1 MKSLVRPLRVVD
13 SFWLLIIAV
22 SVGFGAVRAAA
33 AAPGDWPL
41 HGLDAGEQRHSPLTQ
56 IDRTNVATLGP
67 AWSYRAGSRRGLEAT
82 PLVVDGVMYATGS
95 WSVVFALDAATGRE
109 LWRFDPEVPKA
120 KGRHACCDVVNRGV
134 AYQDG
139 RIFVGALDGRLIA
152 LDAKAGTPLWTV
164 RTTDFEKA
172 YTITGA
178 PRVVKGKV
186 IIGNGGA
193 DLGVRGYV
201 SAYDAETGEQA
212 WRFYTV
218 PASKDGPHEHDELV
232 RAAAT
237 WPADSHWASGLGG
250 TAWDSMAY
258 DAELDLLYV
267 GTGNSAIYDREVRS
281 PGGGD
286 NLFVASILALRPDTG
301 RLVWHYQTV
310 PGEQWDYTA
319 TQHMILADLE
329 LDGRPRK
336 VLMQAPK
343 NGFFYVLDRGTGELL
358 SAENYVHVSW
368 ASHVD
373 LATGRPV
380 ERPEA
385 SWSGGSA
392 RVAPAVV
399 GGHNWNPMSFH
410 PGTGLVYIPAI
421 SQAYAYESD
430 QDYRFVPGRFN
441 SGEDIVAA
449 TEGLEGLE
457 AAKNLLCDGTHL
469 LAWDP
474 IHQKKAWKAPLD
486 TAVPGG
492 VVSTAGGLVFQGSG
506 TGELVAYD
514 AETGARLWTGDIG
527 IGIIAPPISYAVDGE
542 QYVAVL
548 AGTGGS
554 LGNHFVDL
562 DYVNDGR
569 LVAFKLGGESTLLP
583 VEPRPERVVA
593 LPALDV
599 PEERVAQGRKLYGQN
614 CFWCHGMAAA
624 GSGVLPDLRYSS
636 KAVHERW
643 NDIVLGGIRAG
654 QGMAS
659 FADVL
664 DADEAQA
671 IRAYV
676 LYRANQPTPVA
687 GRLIQWAV
695 DRGACVPSSWLT
707 E

>member
-1 MKSLVRPLRVVD
+1 VKRA
-13 SFWLLIIAV
+13 LLA
-22 SVGFGAVRAAA
+22 GFLAIGCVLAPASSRG
-33 AAPGDWPL
+33 APGDWPL
-41 HGLDAGEQRHSPLTQ
+41 HGLDAQEQRHSPLTE
-56 IDRTNVATLGP
+56 IDRSNVKTLGP
-67 AWSYRAGSRRGLEAT
+67 AWNYRVGSRRGLEAT
-82 PLVVDGVMYATGS
+82 PLVVDGVMYATGT

-109 LWRFDPEVPKA
+109 LWRFDPKVPKA

-134 AYQDG
+134 AVQDG
-139 RIFVGALDGRLIA
+139 RVFVGALDGRLIA
-152 LDAKAGTPLWTV
+152 LEAGTGRPIWSV
-164 RTTDFEKA
+164 ETTDFAKA

-201 SAYDAETGEQA
+201 SAYDAETGALA

-218 PASKDGPHEHDELV
+218 PASKDGPHEHDELI

-237 WPADSHWASGLGG
+237 WPADSHWTGGLGA

-267 GTGNSAIYDREVRS
+267 GTGNSSIYDRQVRS

-319 TQHMILADLE
+319 TQHMILAELE
-329 LDGRPRK
+329 LDGRTRK
-336 VLMQAPK
+336 VLLQAPK
-343 NGFFYVLDRGTGELL
+343 NGFFYVLDRATGELL
-358 SAENYVHVSW
+358 SAEKYVHVSW

-399 GGHNWNPMSFH
+399 GGHNWYPMSFH
-410 PGTGLVYIPAI
+410 PGTGLVYIPAT
-421 SQAYAYESD
+421 QTAYVYESD
-430 QDYRFVPGRFN
+430 AGFEFVAGRFN
-441 SGEDIVAA
+441 SGEDIAAA
-449 TEGLEGLE
+449 TRDIEGLE
-457 AAKNLLCDGTHL
+457 AAKNLICDGAQL

-474 IHQKKAWKAPLD
+474 VRQKPAWKATLE

-492 VVSTAGGLVFQGSG
+492 VLSTAGNLVFQGSG

-514 AETGARLWTGDIG
+514 AGTGQRLWASEIG
-527 IGIIAPPISYAVDGE
+527 IGIIAPPISYSVDGE

-569 LVAFKLGGESTLLP
+569 LVAFKLGGKAALLP

-599 PEERVAQGRKLYGQN
+599 PEERVDQGRKLYGQN
-614 CFWCHGMAAA
+614 CFWCHGLAAT
-624 GSGVLPDLRYSS
+624 GSGLMPDLRYVSTET
-636 KAVHERW
+636 HDRW
-643 NDIVLGGIRAG
+643 NDIVLGGVRAG

-676 LYRANQPTPVA
+676 LHRANEPTPVA
-687 GRLIQWAV
+687 GKLIEWAI
-695 DRGACVPSSWLT
+695 DRGVCVPASWLT
-707 E
+707 Q